1 MRVILISAVTIC
13 GRISPAGH
21 GSILDR
27 RRLEAARSET
37 GASLMGAST
46 LRTEDPEMRCM
57 DGQLPEKRV
66 RAVITGSGQIPFTDR
81 KLFNKG
87 PRPVVFTSREGS
99 EDLSKQLAG
108 RATVLPLEPGPQGLT
123 IASAIKKLAEQ
134 GAESV
139 LIEGGGRLNYAALAE
154 GVVDEIYLTIMPSV
168 SGERTGTSLVD
179 GPELLGQPFLP
190 LEMFS
195 CEPVSS
201 GEVFLH
207 YGIKRDLMNN

>member
-57 DGQLPEKRV
+57 DGQLPEKRI
-66 RAVITGSGQIPFTDR
+66 RAVITESGRIPFTDR

-87 PRPVVFTSREGS
+87 PRPVVFTSKERLK
-99 EDLSKQLAG
+99 DLSKQLDG
-108 RATVLPLEPGPQGLT
+108 RATVLPLEPGPQLLPV
-123 IASAIKKLAEQ
+123 ASAIEKLAGL

-168 SGERTGTSLVD
+168 SGEKTAASLAD
-179 GPELLGQPFLP
+179 GPELLGKPFLP
-190 LEMFS
+190 LEMLS
-195 CEPVSS
+195 CDPVSS

-207 YGIKRDLMNN
+207 YRVKRD

>member
-1 MRVILISAVTIC
+1 LRVIVISAATIC

-37 GASLMGAST
+37 GASLMGAAT

-57 DGQLPEKRV
+57 DGQLPEKRI

-87 PRPVVFTSREGS
+87 PRPVVFTSRERS
-99 EDLSKQLAG
+99 EDLSKQLAD
-108 RATVLPLEPGPQGLT
+108 RATVLPLAPGPQGLSV
-123 IASAIKKLAEQ
+123 ASALEKLAAL

-168 SGERTGTSLVD
+168 LGEKKAASLAD
-179 GPELLGQPFLP
+179 GPESLGQPFLP
-190 LEMFS
+190 LEMLS

-207 YGIKRDLMNN
+207 YRVKRA